1 MPTCLPVG
9 CSPPWAP
16 SPPNIAE
23 YSPKVP
29 QTLLLFWLKVRND
42 NLGLQKWG
50 RRLSPSCGHEP
61 RVQGDAPGPCPSPF
75 LTGFSVSPPLGSSAT
90 TNAPKRPLRATC

>member
-29 QTLLLFWLKVRND
+29 RTLLLFWLKVRND
-42 NLGLQKWG
+42 DLGLQKWG
-50 RRLSPSCGHEP
+50 RRLSPGDHHVATSPGCRAMRRGRVHP
-61 RVQGDAPGPCPSPF
+61 RSLRVSPCP
-75 LTGFSVSPPLGSSAT
+75 PL
-90 TNAPKRPLRATC
+90 